1 MPVVYNLPL
10 MRSRYMLYAA
20 LLASLVSCGDA
31 ATGRTGS
38 ADVGDPG
45 DAKALFDP
53 ETGEP
58 IEDVQEVLADLE
70 IIVLHD
76 TSIPINV
83 LIQDELTLRAK
94 VVNYAEGK
102 PAEEVEVAFDI
113 VDNEGFGGSSGDA
126 SLSSK
131 VAFTNAEGEV
141 ENTFRANFVGDVNY
155 TVKLSAEGAED
166 KFVDIIVSDTP
177 TGSIEVLL
185 AYQGPI
191 NINTI
196 KVRLMPK
203 SFICGQFIPTGS
215 LAGSLADKTVL
226 SLADKPVFDG
236 LAGGSHFT
244 MVATAK
250 SPSGAL
256 AAAGCRDGVFV
267 IANAKT
273 PTSLELH
280 LLPLNPTGNYDV
292 DNYFDFTQALGEL
305 GTVGE
310 VIQGVVTLFN
320 DPGKFILDQI
330 KTLVK
335 QFIGEIIT
343 DIAFGLFEDALGDVI
358 TDWVLNDS
366 PQWVQDFFTIGD
378 DLTQIVDNLHLRS
391 VLKISKLHNDYYFQG
406 IQFWNG
412 IVLSWKY
419 GCEPEDP
426 PDCGDLVFSM
436 DDFGNTQFPQD
447 IIEGKFTG
455 TIVNYNQLFL
465 DQHTIQISYGKLIL
479 FVLNEVILKTI
490 TGENNLKDAVL
501 KFVNCSSIAAAI
513 ENGVLD
519 AIGLPESKLDSFC
532 VSTITLLLVP
542 LEAFIGNL
550 ALDSQL
556 RLSGQCTLLE
566 ETDDLIVDELFEG
579 TYSGMVEIEAGAG
592 PPFSGTFSG
601 VRQSMVP
608 AP

>member
-45 DAKALFDP
+45 DAEALFDP